1 MKSRE
6 ERERDLVA
14 LLIQDRQ
21 ALMSRFKEVRGA
33 DSQEVMDRTSDY
45 DLVHQ
50 ILDFE
55 YSDEPG
61 DEGESQRWMDA
72 RSST

>member
-1 MKSRE
+1 MQSRE

-14 LLIQDRQ
+14 LLIHDRQ
-21 ALMSRFKEVRGA
+21 ALVSRFKEVRGLDPQEMV
-33 DSQEVMDRTSDY
+33 DSTSGY

-55 YSDEPG
+55 YSEEPG

>member
-1 MKSRE
+1 MQSRE

-14 LLIQDRQ
+14 LLIHDRQ
-21 ALMSRFKEVRGA
+21 ALMSRFKEIRGV
-33 DSQEVMDRTSDY
+33 DPQEVVDTPSDY

>member
-1 MKSRE
+1 MQSRE

-14 LLIQDRQ
+14 LLIHDRQ
-21 ALMSRFKEVRGA
+21 ALLSRFKEVRGA
-33 DSQEVMDRTSDY
+33 DSREVMDRTTDY